1 MIQLLYGEDTYSLSL
16 EIKKQKSKFSFVE
29 ELAIGDLT
37 DAQLK
42 SRLVEILQSQGL
54 FAAAKLVILKN
65 FLTNIADYEQ
75 SAEYLLEFCGKPVSG
90 TEVIFFQEEKAD
102 KRLKF
107 FKALSKLANA
117 RELTIP
123 VGNELQSWIE
133 NYLSDKGFKMENA
146 AVTEF
151 VSLLGQDEDERLFD
165 LWQVAAELEKLMLLK
180 SSPYSHESHYT
191 HSNQGVE
198 GPLRSREGEAREKEE
213 ERVIKVSDVKSVVKP
228 NASQNIFRITNMFA
242 EGNVAGAVRALEE
255 IDEAPQLIIGGLA
268 SQLRSLLLVK
278 ALEGESSA
286 KIAARLGWKEGRVWI
301 NNKLAQ
307 RFSKEKLVKLLA
319 DLKALDLRLK
329 TSEEPPKLLLA
340 LFIQKAKV

>member
-198 GPLRSREGEAREKEE
+198 GEKQE

-301 NNKLAQ
+301 NTKLAKK
-307 RFSKEKLVKLLA
+307 FSKEKLVKLLA